1 MDSDVKLKLR
11 SIARRAGLADTPK
24 PVLACLGV
32 VTVLLL
38 GFALWRFWP
47 AGPASAGHDFSV
59 STAYEADDASGQG
72 DALAQ
77 DGGDAGG
84 IETASGVICVD
95 VEGAVRHP
103 GLYELEAGSRVGDAV
118 KAAGGMTK
126 KAARGQVNLA
136 AALQD
141 GQQVVVCSKQDV
153 AVSGGQDQSSAAAGM
168 SADGSDGGSD
178 VQGKININT
187 ASATQLQQ
195 LSGIG
200 ESLSQRI
207 VDYRNANGAFGSV
220 DDLTKVSGIG
230 DARLES
236 IRAQICV

>member
-1 MDSDVKLKLR
+1 MDGNVKLKLR

-59 STAYEADDASGQG
+59 STAYEADDASGQE

-95 VEGAVRHP
+95 VEGAVRNP

-118 KAAGGMTK
+118 KAAGGITK
-126 KAARGQVNLA
+126 KAVRGQVNLA
-136 AALQD
+136 SALQD
-141 GQQVVVCSKQDV
+141 GQQVVVPSKQDA
-153 AVSGGQDQSSAAAGM
+153 AVSGGQAQDSAAVGVA
-168 SADGSDGGSD
+168 AGGSGD
-178 VQGKININT
+178 GYAQGKININT

>member
-1 MDSDVKLKLR
+1 MDGNVKLKLR
-11 SIARRAGLADTPK
+11 SIVRRAGLADTPK

-59 STAYEADDASGQG
+59 STAYEADDASGQE

-95 VEGAVRHP
+95 VEGAVRNP

-118 KAAGGMTK
+118 KAAGGITK
-126 KAARGQVNLA
+126 KAVRGQVNLA
-136 AALQD
+136 SALQD
-141 GQQVVVCSKQDV
+141 GQQVVVPSKQDA
-153 AVSGGQDQSSAAAGM
+153 AVSGGQAQDSAAVDVA
-168 SADGSDGGSD
+168 AGGSGD
-178 VQGKININT
+178 GDAQGKININT

>member
-1 MDSDVKLKLR
+1 MDGNVKLKLR

-24 PVLACLGV
+24 PVLACLGM

-59 STAYEADDASGQG
+59 STAYEADDASGQE

-95 VEGAVRHP
+95 VEGAVRNP

-118 KAAGGMTK
+118 KAAGGITK
-126 KAARGQVNLA
+126 KAVRGQVNLA
-136 AALQD
+136 SALQD
-141 GQQVVVCSKQDV
+141 GQQVVVPSKQDA
-153 AVSGGQDQSSAAAGM
+153 AVSGGQAQDSAAVGVA
-168 SADGSDGGSD
+168 AGGSGD
-178 VQGKININT
+178 GDAQGKININT

>member
-1 MDSDVKLKLR
+1 MDGNVKLKLR

-59 STAYEADDASGQG
+59 STAYEADDASGQE

-95 VEGAVRHP
+95 VEGAVRNP

-118 KAAGGMTK
+118 KAAGGITK
-126 KAARGQVNLA
+126 EAVRGQVNLA
-136 AALQD
+136 SALQD
-141 GQQVVVCSKQDV
+141 GQQVVVPSKQDA
-153 AVSGGQDQSSAAAGM
+153 AVSGGQAQDSAAVGVA
-168 SADGSDGGSD
+168 AGGSGD
-178 VQGKININT
+178 GDAQGKININT
-187 ASATQLQQ
+187 ASAIQLQQ

>member
-1 MDSDVKLKLR
+1 MDGNVKLKLR

-59 STAYEADDASGQG
+59 STAYEADDASGQE

-95 VEGAVRHP
+95 VEGAVRNP

-118 KAAGGMTK
+118 KAAGGITK
-126 KAARGQVNLA
+126 KAVRGQVNLA

-141 GQQVVVCSKQDV
+141 GQQVMVPSKQDA
-153 AVSGGQDQSSAAAGM
+153 AVSGGQAQDSAAVDVA
-168 SADGSDGGSD
+168 AGGSGD
-178 VQGKININT
+178 GDAQGKININT
-187 ASATQLQQ
+187 ASAIQLQQ

>member
-1 MDSDVKLKLR
+1 MDGNVKLKLR

-59 STAYEADDASGQG
+59 STAYEADDASGQE

-95 VEGAVRHP
+95 VEGAVRNP

-118 KAAGGMTK
+118 KAAGGITK
-126 KAARGQVNLA
+126 KAVRGQVNLA
-136 AALQD
+136 SALQD
-141 GQQVVVCSKQDV
+141 GQQVVVPSKQDA
-153 AVSGGQDQSSAAAGM
+153 AVSGGQAQDSAAVGVA
-168 SADGSDGGSD
+168 AGGSGD
-178 VQGKININT
+178 GDAQGKININT

>member
-1 MDSDVKLKLR
+1 MDGNVKLKLR

-59 STAYEADDASGQG
+59 STAYEADDASGQE

-95 VEGAVRHP
+95 VEGAVRNP

-118 KAAGGMTK
+118 KAAGGITK
-126 KAARGQVNLA
+126 KAVRGQVNLA
-136 AALQD
+136 SALQD
-141 GQQVVVCSKQDV
+141 GQQVVVPSKQDA
-153 AVSGGQDQSSAAAGM
+153 AVSGGQAQDSAAVDVA
-168 SADGSDGGSD
+168 AGGSGD
-178 VQGKININT
+178 GDAQGKININT

>member
-1 MDSDVKLKLR
+1 MDGNVKLKLR

-59 STAYEADDASGQG
+59 STAYEADDASGQE

-95 VEGAVRHP
+95 VEGAVRNP

-118 KAAGGMTK
+118 KAAGGITK
-126 KAARGQVNLA
+126 KAVRGQVNLA

-141 GQQVVVCSKQDV
+141 GQQVMVPSKQDA
-153 AVSGGQDQSSAAAGM
+153 AVSGGQAQDSAAVDVA
-168 SADGSDGGSD
+168 AGGSGD
-178 VQGKININT
+178 GDAQGKININT

>member
-1 MDSDVKLKLR
+1 MDGNVKLKLR

-32 VTVLLL
+32 VTALLL

-59 STAYEADDASGQG
+59 STAYEADDASGQE

-95 VEGAVRHP
+95 VEGAVRNP

-118 KAAGGMTK
+118 KAAGGITK
-126 KAARGQVNLA
+126 KAVRGQVNLA
-136 AALQD
+136 SALQD
-141 GQQVVVCSKQDV
+141 GQQVVVPSKQDA
-153 AVSGGQDQSSAAAGM
+153 AVSGGQAQDSAAVGVA
-168 SADGSDGGSD
+168 AGGSGD
-178 VQGKININT
+178 GDAQGKININT

>member
-1 MDSDVKLKLR
+1 MDGNVKLKLR

-59 STAYEADDASGQG
+59 STAYEADDASGQE

-95 VEGAVRHP
+95 VEGAVRNP

-118 KAAGGMTK
+118 KAAGGITK
-126 KAARGQVNLA
+126 KAVRGQVNLA
-136 AALQD
+136 STLQD
-141 GQQVVVCSKQDV
+141 GQQVVVPSKQDA
-153 AVSGGQDQSSAAAGM
+153 AVSGGQAQDSAAVDVA
-168 SADGSDGGSD
+168 AGGSGD
-178 VQGKININT
+178 GDAQGKININT